1 MTRNAPTYI
10 HGFSLA
16 CALGHDEASITQA
29 LFSNNIPATRTLTFV
44 LDDDSHH
51 ADYFSTFAAPLL
63 SEPAIF
69 EIIET
74 HVKAAIKDAGWNLS
88 DFPDI
93 PILIGSTSYSMPAK
107 EKNLH
112 GIPPSD
118 FSEACYQQ
126 TYCLNSIADF
136 FAEKYGNFNVFS
148 FATSCTSSSNAFI
161 YAQRFFDSGYF
172 ERAVIVGFESHNA
185 LTIKGFQALN
195 LLTEA
200 GTVPFSRESQGLVL
214 GEGIAA
220 IAVSKH
226 AIPATENPQK
236 KDCFTLLGGASLC
249 DTHNITMTH
258 PDGNKVSEI
267 MQKALDN
274 AQIKVDQ
281 IRAIKAHA
289 TGSPMSDK
297 AEIAGILNAF
307 PSTVPIVAL
316 KPYVGHTLG
325 ACGAL
330 ECVLFMIALKN
341 RQLPPLPVK
350 ATSAEIIS
358 HIDALPLN
366 LITEGMPLKT
376 GYYLLSYLGFG
387 GSNTALVL
395 GFNQELGQ

>member
-1 MTRNAPTYI
+1 MTRNTPTYI
-10 HGFSLA
+10 HGFSIA
-16 CALGHDEASITQA
+16 CALGQDEASITQA
-29 LFSNNIPATRTLTFV
+29 LFSNNIPAARTLTFV
-44 LDDDSHH
+44 LDDENHH
-51 ADYFSTFAAPLL
+51 TDYFSTFATPLL

-74 HVKAAIKDAGWNLS
+74 HVKAAIKNAGWDLS

-107 EKNLH
+107 EKNLQD
-112 GIPPSD
+112 ISPAD

-126 TYCLNSIADF
+126 SYCLNSIADF
-136 FAEKYGNFNVFS
+136 FAQKYSNFNVFS

-161 YAQRFFDSGYF
+161 YAQRFLNSGYF
-172 ERAVIVGFESHNA
+172 ERAIIVGFESHNA

-200 GTVPFSRESQGLVL
+200 GTAPFSKESQGLVL

-220 IAVSKH
+220 IAVSKR
-226 AIPATENPQK
+226 AIPATHNAQP
-236 KDCFTLLGGASLC
+236 KDCFTLFGGASLC

-267 MQKALDN
+267 MQKALAN
-274 AQIKVDQ
+274 AQINTQQ
-281 IRAIKAHA
+281 IRGIKAHA

-297 AEIAGILNAF
+297 AEIAGILNVF
-307 PSTVPIVAL
+307 STTLPIIAL
-316 KPYVGHTLG
+316 KPYIGHTLG

-341 RQLPPLPVK
+341 RKLPPLPVK
-350 ATSAEIIS
+350 ANSADTMS
-358 HIDALPLN
+358 HIDVLPLN
-366 LITEGMPLKT
+366 LVTEGMPLEA

-387 GSNTALVL
+387 GSNTALIL
-395 GFNQELGQ
+395 GFNQESSQ